1 MSLRLKIP
9 DKEDY
14 DILKSLDDI
23 VFYDTPYVQIAYF
36 NGCFVG
42 FCAVE
47 LRKDHFYLT
56 KLSVE
61 AAYRRNGVGSRL
73 LSALKKRLRPSR
85 SRIEVVVDE
94 KDLEVQLFLS
104 KNGFFC
110 YSSNENYAPSY
121 RFAYYL

>member
-36 NGCFVG
+36 NGYFVG

-56 KLSVE
+56 KLFVE

-85 SRIEVVVDE
+85 SRIEVFVDE
-94 KDLEVQLFLS
+94 KDLEMQLFLS

-110 YSSNENYAPSY
+110 YSCEKTSKPNY